1 MALVNRAIIARK
13 RPRPARMRVLLAA
26 GVAVL
31 MAAAVAAC
39 GNGGSSGSTGSASA
53 GKDGFT
59 QAPQS
64 SGTLTVWV
72 DSTRVPAAQAYQKAH
87 PDVKLKIVTYD
98 GDANGSNTLQ
108 TKVELYD
115 RTGSGWPDV
124 VFSAENNEVSWAV
137 PAGFTAPLNKGLIPS
152 STLSNFATGA
162 LDPCTVDGKVYCLR
176 NDLAMVVLWYNAKLM
191 KQWGYQ
197 VPTTWP
203 QYEQLGLKVAKQ
215 HPGYLV
221 GNAGDTFTP
230 EIYMWASQCQAN
242 HITSIR
248 AVTVNVTSTEC
259 TRMAS
264 LLDTLTKARSM
275 SKLSVFST
283 AFDKNEKGKVL
294 MLPGPAWFGGAVF
307 DSSSGLNTPKGELAV
322 AAVPQWPGSA
332 APSTGN
338 VGGGLWLLSAHSR
351 HLTEAADFL
360 TRVTGNNAY
369 QTDLAPGYPAYAP
382 AAAAWLANQAKSG
395 YYADNLTPVLQQAA
409 GQVWPGWGYGQFSQE
424 AIWAATIVPGLTAGQ
439 TIVSMLPAWQ
449 SAITEHAQADGYQ
462 VSSS

>member
-1 MALVNRAIIARK
+1 MPPEKSVVRARDRARPSFS
-13 RPRPARMRVLLAA
+13 RSILAIGA
-26 GVAVL
+26 AAL
-31 MAAAVAAC
+31 MAAAVSAC
-39 GNGGSSGSTGSASA
+39 GSGSSGSGSST
-53 GKDGFT
+53 KDGFT
-59 QAPQS
+59 QVSQS
-64 SGTLTVWV
+64 AGPLTVWV

-87 PDVKLKIVTYD
+87 PNVKLNVVTYD

-108 TKVELYD
+108 TKVDLFD
-115 RTGSGWPDV
+115 RTGKGWPDV

-137 PAGFTAPLNKGLIPS
+137 NAGFTAPLNKGLIPS
-152 STLSNFATGA
+152 STLSNFAGGA
-162 LDPCTVDGKVYCLR
+162 LDPCTVGGKVYCLR
-176 NDLAMVVLWYNAKLM
+176 NDLAMDVLWYNAKLM

-203 QYEQLGLKVAKQ
+203 EYEQLGLKVAKQ

-242 HITSIR
+242 DITGLR
-248 AVTVNVTSTEC
+248 TVTVNVTSPEC

-264 LLDTLTKARSM
+264 LLDTLIKAGSM

-307 DSSSGLNTPKGELAV
+307 DTTSGLNVPKGEM
-322 AAVPQWPGSA
+322 AAAPSPQWPGSA
-332 APSTGN
+332 ASSTGD
-338 VGGGLWLLSAHSR
+338 VGGGLWLLSAHSS
-351 HLTEAADFL
+351 HLKEAVDFL
-360 TRVTGNNAY
+360 TWVTGNNAY
-369 QTDLAPGYPAYAP
+369 QADLAPGYPAYTP
-382 AAAAWLANQAKSG
+382 AATAWLGNQAKSG
-395 YYADNLTPVLQQAA
+395 YYATDISPVLQQAA
-409 GQVWPGWGYGQFSQE
+409 GQVWSGWGYGQFSQE
-424 AIWAATIVPGLTAGQ
+424 AIWAASIDPGLTAGK

-462 VSSS
+462 VSS